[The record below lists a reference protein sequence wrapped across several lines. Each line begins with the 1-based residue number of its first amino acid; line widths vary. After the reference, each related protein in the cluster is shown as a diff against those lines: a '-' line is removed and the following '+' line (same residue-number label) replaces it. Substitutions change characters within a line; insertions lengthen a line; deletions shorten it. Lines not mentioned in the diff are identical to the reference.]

1 LNSTVT
7 IKSLAMGTYLS
18 TPITEK
24 CDESGESLEC
34 ITTNSTDDN
43 NNNNGDV
50 PVEWGVVDMQGWR
63 KSMEDSHTAV
73 TTVPIFNNSNNKE
86 QQMARVFGVYDGHG
100 GAEVARFCQ
109 YYFVDVLMNQPSWME
124 VNNNNENEDMN
135 NENENRMPLTG
146 DDERVPLPPPV
157 PDLMYDGDGNE
168 MGYRSKHLVN
178 ASETPVGKSL
188 REAFHAMDRL
198 IDDPTRQHEISI
210 LRSTKTMKGATKLLE
225 DGFHSI
231 PVIIPTVL
239 NIAPDFYTKNKNQN
253 TDTNSSSAAETTVVA
268 ALADVFDDADSL
280 PVNKNIDDHAAL
292 PSAVGEDG
300 RNEQAQADK
309 SLSTVL
315 TPEQAEVL
323 KHEIEEFEK
332 KTNSNNNANKE
343 EDGEKDDDSDEAVG
357 IEEAIVLDSNIDDD
371 CDDDCDGITAE
382 DAKTLPS
389 TSSTSTTTTMLQKIL
404 SLGGAAVQAAA
415 GTALPAEDDGDEN
428 ENETSA
434 IVTSSNDDDADDN
447 NGSLTTT
454 ATGGTGTPT
463 VTYPRSVDVSQ
474 QNVRYPS
481 VIHNGRLVCN
491 LPDHP
496 IHAGATAVV
505 AVITGKIL
513 TVANAGDSR
522 AVLCRRRNRSRD
534 GNTNNTGT
542 DGNINGNNADDD
554 GHYAFPLSYDHKP
567 SQTHELNRI
576 LCSGG
581 FVNHFGRINGNL
593 NLSRSIGDLK
603 YKQVP
608 GIPPEDQ
615 MITAEPDI
623 MQIVVEDEDEFIILG
638 CDGIWDCLSNEQ
650 AVNFVMERI
659 QTKTPVEIGTE
670 MLDTIISD
678 DPRITQGI
686 GGDNMT
692 IMIIDLQTSKRVR
705 RRSKN
710 TSSDDSLS
718 PTKENDDDDN
728 NMTTTSEAAME

>member
-1 LNSTVT
+1 
-7 IKSLAMGTYLS
+7 MGTYLS

-34 ITTNSTDDN
+34 ITTDDAN
-43 NNNNGDV
+43 NNNGNGDV

-73 TTVPIFNNSNNKE
+73 TTVPIFNNSNE
-86 QQMARVFGVYDGHG
+86 EQQDQQQMARVFGVYDGHG

-124 VNNNNENEDMN
+124 VNNSNENT
-135 NENENRMPLTG
+135 ENMMPLTG
-146 DDERVPLPPPV
+146 DDVRVPSPPPV
-157 PDLMYDGDGNE
+157 PDHDYDGDGNE
-168 MGYRSKHLVN
+168 MGYRSEHRVN

-231 PVIIPTVL
+231 PIIIPTVL

-332 KTNSNNNANKE
+332 KTNNNKE
-343 EDGEKDDDSDEAVG
+343 KGDGEKEDDDSDEAVG
-357 IEEAIVLDSNIDDD
+357 IEEAIVLDSNIDN
-371 CDDDCDGITAE
+371 DDDDGIITAE

-389 TSSTSTTTTMLQKIL
+389 TSTSTSTTTTMLQKIL

-415 GTALPAEDDGDEN
+415 GTALPAESDGDET

-434 IVTSSNDDDADDN
+434 AIVTTSSNDDDDDDN
-447 NGSLTTT
+447 NGSLNTTT
-454 ATGGTGTPT
+454 PGGAGTPT

-522 AVLCRRRNRSRD
+522 AVLCRRRRSRRDGNNGTD
-534 GNTNNTGT
+534 GNTN
-542 DGNINGNNADDD
+542 GNNADD

-623 MQIVVEDEDEFIILG
+623 MQIVVEDDDEFIILG

-692 IMIIDLQTSKRVR
+692 IMIIDLQTSKRER
-705 RRSKN
+705 RKKSDA
-710 TSSDDSLS
+710 DDSSS
-718 PTKENDDDDN
+718 PTKEDDDVND
-728 NMTTTSEAAME
+728 MTTSEAAME